1 MQKKTEG
8 IQRGTVYMQRDTEE
22 IPEDTEVIQRDV
34 ESTQKNTAS
43 IQNSIESIQNSAE
56 SIPEKADGNKKRTG
70 LVCGRF
76 QVFHNDHLRYV
87 LEAGKC
93 CDHLIVGIT
102 SPDPSM
108 SPAESADE
116 NRGKK
121 ASNPCTYYER
131 MQMVKRALKGTGFSD
146 EEFDIVPFPIGRP
159 ELIRYY
165 VPDDVTCYITIY
177 DAWGESKKERLEG
190 LGYEVQVLWHV
201 SPEEKGISA
210 SEIRRAIASGRE
222 WKHLVPAEVYEYM
235 VQYGIDKRICGMNNN
250 NCSEPDI

>member
-1 MQKKTEG
+1 MQKNTVG
-8 IQRGTVYMQRDTEE
+8 IQRGTQCMQRKT
-22 IPEDTEVIQRDV
+22 DV
-34 ESTQKNTAS
+34 K
-43 IQNSIESIQNSAE
+43 
-56 SIPEKADGNKKRTG
+56 KKRTG

-76 QVFHNDHLRYV
+76 QVFHNDHLKYV
-87 LEAGKC
+87 LEAGKR

-121 ASNPCTYYER
+121 SSNPCTYYER
-131 MQMVKRALKGTGFSD
+131 MQMVKRALKGAGFSD

-165 VPDDVTCYITIY
+165 VPEDITCYITIY
-177 DAWGESKKERLEG
+177 DAWGESKKERLEE

-210 SEIRRAIASGRE
+210 SEIRKAIASGGE

-235 VQYGIDKRICGMNNN
+235 VQYGIDKRIYGMNKK
-250 NCSEPDI
+250 